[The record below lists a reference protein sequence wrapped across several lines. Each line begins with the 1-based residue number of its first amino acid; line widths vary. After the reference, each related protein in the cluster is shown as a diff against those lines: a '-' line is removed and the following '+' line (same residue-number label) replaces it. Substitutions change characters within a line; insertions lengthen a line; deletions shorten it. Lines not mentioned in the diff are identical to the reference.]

1 MQFQEGLETLL
12 IYIDNLRKYP
22 GDPKYRK
29 IKISNIHFQERL
41 GRIEGSQQAL
51 EAVGFSREGDFYVF
65 DKKND
70 LSEDEVDLDLRSCDK
85 IIRQRLQD
93 VQKEVA
99 LLPIRLPRDHK
110 YVAVSGAAAHSEK
123 GKRPAMED
131 DEILVDEFCGDSTA
145 AYFGLYDGH
154 GGRPVVNFV
163 VKALHKNIEHLLR
176 QDPTA
181 KIDEVMKIAY
191 LMTDG
196 QVRRANILHSGTT
209 SVSCIV
215 RKEKVPEN
223 PTQLRRMLYC
233 ANVGDSRAIL
243 CRNGVAVRMTIDH
256 KPNLPEETKRI
267 EEAGGFIGR
276 CNRVNGLLAISRA
289 LGDHMLKPNEVVSAV
304 PYTKEAELTDTDTY
318 LLLACDGL
326 FCSYH
331 LSPFAQLT

>member
-1 MQFQEGLETLL
+1 
-12 IYIDNLRKYP
+12 
-22 GDPKYRK
+22 
-29 IKISNIHFQERL
+29 
-41 GRIEGSQQAL
+41 
-51 EAVGFSREGDFYVF
+51 
-65 DKKND
+65 
-70 LSEDEVDLDLRSCDK
+70 
-85 IIRQRLQD
+85 
-93 VQKEVA
+93 
-99 LLPIRLPRDHK
+99 
-110 YVAVSGAAAHSEK
+110 
-123 GKRPAMED
+123 MED

-176 QDPTA
+176 QEPSADIA
-181 KIDEVMKIAY
+181 EVMKIAY

-215 RKEKVPEN
+215 RWEQDPEN
-223 PTQLRRMLYC
+223 PARRRRMLYC

-304 PYTKEAELTDTDTY
+304 PYTKEVELTDTDTY
-318 LLLACDGL
+318 LLLACDGVWDVMEDQEAIDFIL
-326 FCSYH
+326 DKMRDFDRDPSNSQDKEK
-331 LSPFAQLT
+331 LNFKLEDVSRALVQLALDKKSLDNITVMVIKL